1 MRFLVTGGTGFTGS
15 YLVKFLLEKGHEV
28 TCFDKQKGLFYDVL
42 AQKGAD
48 MVIGSVTDRE
58 TVKKAVKGAEGVFHL
73 AAAFRVINVSKKVY
87 WDTNVEG
94 TRIICEEALNQKVKK
109 LVYCSTQGIHGNIKN
124 PPGNE
129 DSPVIPADYYQFTKY
144 EGEKVVTEFAKKGL
158 KSVIIRPTAI
168 YGPGDPERFLF
179 LFRLARKKRF
189 MMFGNGKAF
198 YHPVYID
205 NLVEGFYAAFES
217 DCEKAEPY
225 IIADEKYFTI
235 KKLVDKVGQSMDLK
249 VRFVH
254 LPFMPLYMLA
264 AIIEAICVPLK
275 IKPPIFRRRVDWFR
289 QNRAFTIDRS
299 KKEIGYVP
307 KIGIKEGL
315 KRTAQWYKE
324 EGYI

>member
-1 MRFLVTGGTGFTGS
+1 
-15 YLVKFLLEKGHEV
+15 
-28 TCFDKQKGLFYDVL
+28 
-42 AQKGAD
+42 
-48 MVIGSVTDRE
+48 
-58 TVKKAVKGAEGVFHL
+58 
-73 AAAFRVINVSKKVY
+73 
-87 WDTNVEG
+87 
-94 TRIICEEALNQKVKK
+94 
-109 LVYCSTQGIHGNIKN
+109 
-124 PPGNE
+124 
-129 DSPVIPADYYQFTKY
+129 
-144 EGEKVVTEFAKKGL
+144 
-158 KSVIIRPTAI
+158 
-168 YGPGDPERFLF
+168 
-179 LFRLARKKRF
+179 
-189 MMFGNGKAF
+189 MFGNGKAF

-289 QNRAFTIDRS
+289 QNRSFTIDRS